1 MFFLDKEKACAAM
14 VGGQSE
20 IKEEKQEIEP
30 DFDQAVGEIG
40 QEVFN
45 AFKTNDAAA
54 FSRSLASLI
63 RILREE

>member
-1 MFFLDKEKACAAM
+1 MFLLDPKKAAAGICGE
-14 VGGQSE
+14 VE
-20 IKEEKQEIEP
+20 VKEEPKEVEP
-30 DFDQAVGEIG
+30 DFEQAVGEIG
-40 QEVFN
+40 REVFN